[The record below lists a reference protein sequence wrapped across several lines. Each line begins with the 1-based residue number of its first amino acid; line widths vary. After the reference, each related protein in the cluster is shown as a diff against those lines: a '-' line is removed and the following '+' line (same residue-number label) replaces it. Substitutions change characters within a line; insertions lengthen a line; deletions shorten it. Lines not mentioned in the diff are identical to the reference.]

1 MKEELADYILCL
13 SESLA
18 HTRQANDRPLYE
30 KYLADAAVLLALAER
45 GASIG
50 ELRHKAENHERL
62 LSNTWPVGD
71 EHEAIFEAWKKFKG
85 LLQ

>member
-45 GASIG
+45 GAGIE
-50 ELRHKAENHERL
+50 ELKLKVENHERL
-62 LSNTWPVGD
+62 LSNTWLIGD
-71 EHEAIFEAWKKFKG
+71 EHKAVFEAWKKFKG